1 MSGRVFRVVKADP
14 SALYMHIAFPR
25 GAACSRCRRTPRFV
39 RLSNTPRTGGML
51 RDAVVRHEEEEE
63 EEGNSSNFMPRLT
76 FDRFSFAIV
85 ERKRE
90 KRKKEK
96 EGTTLHYIYIYYIH
110 VAHGPKIKFLRSFF
124 HLGLISSRD

>member
-1 MSGRVFRVVKADP
+1 MSGRVFRVVKAGP

-51 RDAVVRHEEEEE
+51 RDAVARHEEEEE

-85 ERKRE
+85 ERKR
-90 KRKKEK
+90 KE
-96 EGTTLHYIYIYYIH
+96 ERERRYDVTLYIYYIH

>member
-1 MSGRVFRVVKADP
+1 MSGRVFRVVKAGP

-85 ERKRE
+85 ERKR
-90 KRKKEK
+90 KE
-96 EGTTLHYIYIYYIH
+96 ERERRYDVTLYIYILYTRCS
-110 VAHGPKIKFLRSFF
+110 RSEN
-124 HLGLISSRD
+124 